1 MKYFQCIEHPCDLSK
16 YTYAV
21 TEDLC
26 KELGPLCGTYRI
38 LPARLFGLSYENYVA
53 YLFKRF
59 GKEICFPHYLGGPMF
74 NKREDAMKMAEML
87 ENRLVY
93 LLENKND

>member
-1 MKYFQCIEHPCDLSK
+1 MRTMSL
-16 YTYAV
+16 T
-21 TEDLC
+21 
-26 KELGPLCGTYRI
+26 
-38 LPARLFGLSYENYVA
+38 
-53 YLFKRF
+53 LFKRF